1 MKKIIIL
8 LFCFLLTGALFACKG
23 DDISASLP
31 PADDPI
37 GEYDEASKVVVENV
51 SDTEDG
57 NFDIKY
63 KKYDYLD
70 GNAVILNFKNQTN
83 TNYKVTITASYTNTD
98 GSVLKTESQTY
109 KDIAS
114 GTETYFIFNPG
125 IAFES
130 FDYDVQAEVYEGVC
144 FLSNIKQLEW
154 DMNSKDANILAW
166 PIYDSGVESASYWAL
181 YGSPQYEN
189 KNPDIM
195 ARKMIAV
202 SFNTKGEILNITQS
216 GWKLM
221 SPGKNKVDIN
231 VANSDQSFTAKQS
244 TWPEE
249 FKDGFDIL
257 LVAVDYMS
265 EEEFYGMR

>member
-1 MKKIIIL
+1 MP
-8 LFCFLLTGALFACKG
+8 T
-23 DDISASLP
+23 ISSL
-31 PADDPI
+31 
-37 GEYDEASKVVVENV
+37 VEN
-51 SDTEDG
+51 EKMLFG
-57 NFDIKY
+57 
-63 KKYDYLD
+63 
-70 GNAVILNFKNQTN
+70 
-83 TNYKVTITASYTNTD
+83 ASFM
-98 GSVLKTESQTY
+98 G
-109 KDIAS
+109 
-114 GTETYFIFNPG
+114 
-125 IAFES
+125 FES

-221 SPGKNKVDIN
+221 EPGKNHVDIN
-231 VANSDQSFTAKQS
+231 VANSDQSFTAKR
-244 TWPEE
+244 EGGIVLIFGKHINKYY
-249 FKDGFDIL
+249 FKYAHMLLLGL
-257 LVAVDYMS
+257 AALVAVDYMS

>member
-1 MKKIIIL
+1 MKKTFIL
-8 LFCFLLTGALFACKG
+8 LLCFLFAGTLLACQVE
-23 DDISASLP
+23 DASLP

-37 GEYDEASKVVVENV
+37 GEYDDVSKVIVENDV
-51 SDTEDG
+51 SDTVADE
-57 NFDIKY
+57 FDIKY

-70 GNAVILNFKNQTN
+70 DNAVILNFKNQTG
-83 TNYKVTITASYTNTD
+83 TNYKVTVTASYINGD
-98 GSVLKTESQTY
+98 GSVIKTEAQTY
-109 KDIAS
+109 KDIAA
-114 GTETYFIFNPG
+114 GTETYFVFNPG
-125 IAFES
+125 IAFAD
-130 FDYDVQAEVYEGVC
+130 FDYEVAAEVYEGVC

-189 KNPDIM
+189 KNPEIM
-195 ARKMIAV
+195 ARKFIAV
-202 SFNTKGEILNITQS
+202 SFNTEGEILNITQS

-221 SPGKNKVDIN
+221 EPGKNKVDIN

-244 TWPEE
+244 TWPDE

-265 EEEFYGMR
+265 EEEFYEMR

>member
-8 LFCFLLTGALFACKG
+8 LFCFLLSGALFACTG
-23 DDISASLP
+23 DDTSASLP

-51 SDTEDG
+51 SDTAEG

-63 KKYDYLD
+63 KKYDYKD

-83 TNYKVTITASYTNTD
+83 TNYKVTVTASYINAD
-98 GSVLKTESQTY
+98 GSVIKTESQTY
-109 KDIAS
+109 KDIAA
-114 GTETYFIFNPG
+114 GTETYFIFNPE
-125 IAFES
+125 IAFAS

-154 DMNSKDANILAW
+154 DMNSKEANILAW
-166 PIYDSGVESASYWAL
+166 PIYDSGPETATQWAL

-189 KNPDIM
+189 KNTEIM

-202 SFNTKGEILNITQS
+202 SFDIHGEILNITTG

-221 SPGKNKVDIN
+221 APGINHVDIN

-244 TWPEE
+244 TWPDE

-257 LVAVDYMS
+257 LIATDYMS